1 MDIFFND
8 YKLPNV
14 ISCEVRRVT
23 RNTMTEY
30 NAQGDMLIDV
40 VSRKYSLTVY
50 LSGLPSTDL
59 TRLFSITG
67 NTFFSVDFESPVEGQ
82 VCRQFHMREQVA
94 QTDYISQGITYYKA
108 LKLVLEER

>member
-40 VSRKYSLTVY
+40 VSRKYSLRGYTVKDGMKI
-50 LSGLPSTDL
+50 LE
-59 TRLFSITG
+59 IT
-67 NTFFSVDFESPVEGQ
+67 S
-82 VCRQFHMREQVA
+82 
-94 QTDYISQGITYYKA
+94 KA
-108 LKLVLEER
+108 RTIAV